1 MIIANATPAVNTSG
15 VVGNAFTVSASA
27 HAFKVLSRSLYTRKE
42 EAVLRELYANGYDA
56 NLTTGKNPVRIQLPT
71 TLEPNLVISDNGCG
85 MTELELTSLY
95 STYFD
100 STKRESVEDIGG
112 FGLTCN

>member
-1 MIIANATPAVNTSG
+1 MIITAATSAVNTSNFTG
-15 VVGNAFTVSASA
+15 TSFTVSASA
-27 HAFKVLSRSLYTRKE
+27 HAFKVLSRSLYTNKE

-56 NLTTGKNPVRIQLPT
+56 NLTTGKAPVRICLPT
-71 TLEPNLVISDNGCG
+71 ALEPNLVVSDTGCG
-85 MTELELTSLY
+85 MNELELLTLY

-100 STKRESVEDIGG
+100 STKRESVENIGG